1 MDTEEIISK
10 LIDSKDSISN
20 YTLNIEEKSIQLES
34 VQLNKITF
42 PIKKPNTRGGVYFSE
57 TTGYKI
63 TGITKEASLMPFFTK
78 AMLGPNTEFSE
89 LEIKTKFI
97 ENEQQNNLTLYVNLT
112 NTVQKHNL
120 IELHM
125 RVISAEIL
133 K

>member
-1 MDTEEIISK
+1 
-10 LIDSKDSISN
+10 
-20 YTLNIEEKSIQLES
+20 
-34 VQLNKITF
+34 
-42 PIKKPNTRGGVYFSE
+42 
-57 TTGYKI
+57 
-63 TGITKEASLMPFFTK
+63 MPFFTK